1 MLQIKRFVCNVIQE
15 NCYVVSDE
23 TQEAVIIDCGA
34 QFEAERQAIKNYIES
49 NHLRP
54 VHLLATHGHVD
65 HNIGNKFVF
74 DTWGLKVELHKDD
87 EPLISTLSEQAEQF
101 MRQELA
107 KDEQPPV
114 GRYLE
119 ENDTITFGTHT
130 LQGIETPGHSQGSVF
145 FWCKDEKVA
154 FSGDTLFRNSV
165 GRADL
170 PGGSMFL
177 LIQSLRMV
185 CQLDDDTR
193 ILPGHGEE
201 TTVGRELASN
211 PYLDR

>member
-130 LQGIETPGHSQGSVF
+130 LQVIETPGHSQGSVL

>member
-74 DTWGLKVELHKDD
+74 DTWGLKVEFHKDD

-130 LQGIETPGHSQGSVF
+130 LQVIETPGHSQASEF

>member
-130 LQGIETPGHSQGSVF
+130 LQVIETPGHSQGSVF
-145 FWCKDEKVA
+145 IWCNDEKVA
-154 FSGDTLFRNSV
+154 FSCDTLFRNRV
-165 GRADL
+165 VRADL

>member
-130 LQGIETPGHSQGSVF
+130 LHVIETPGHSQGSVF

-201 TTVGRELASN
+201 ITVGRELASN

>member
-87 EPLISTLSEQAEQF
+87 EPLISTLSEQAKQF

-130 LQGIETPGHSQGSVF
+130 LQVIETPGHSQGSVF

>member
-130 LQGIETPGHSQGSVF
+130 LQVIETPGHSQASVF

>member
-130 LQGIETPGHSQGSVF
+130 LQVIETPGYSQGSVF

>member
-130 LQGIETPGHSQGSVF
+130 LQVIGTPGHSQGSVF